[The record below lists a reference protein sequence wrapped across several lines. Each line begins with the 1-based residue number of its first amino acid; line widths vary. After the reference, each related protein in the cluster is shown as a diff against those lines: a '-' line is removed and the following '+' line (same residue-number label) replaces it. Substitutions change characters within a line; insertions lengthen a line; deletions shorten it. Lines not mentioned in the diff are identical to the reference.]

1 MKKFPKKAN
10 RVYVEHEADHLR
22 QQIEHSYYRD
32 TDTVAIPITPT
43 LNEEEIEAL
52 GKTMLEAIKK
62 LDFIYWDKENTG
74 TIFKITGS
82 FGFKNIGQKLIY
94 DPQAKKEKVLNENL

>member
-1 MKKFPKKAN
+1 MNKKAN

-32 TDTVAIPITPT
+32 SDTVAIPITST

-62 LDFIYWDKENTG
+62 LTFIYWEDETNGVT
-74 TIFKITGS
+74 FEITGS
-82 FGFKNIGQKLIY
+82 FGFKQVGQKFIY

>member
-1 MKKFPKKAN
+1 MNKKAN

-22 QQIEHSYYRD
+22 EQIEHSYYRD
-32 TDTVAIPITPT
+32 TDTVAIPITST

-94 DPQAKKEKVLNENL
+94 DPATKEGTVLN